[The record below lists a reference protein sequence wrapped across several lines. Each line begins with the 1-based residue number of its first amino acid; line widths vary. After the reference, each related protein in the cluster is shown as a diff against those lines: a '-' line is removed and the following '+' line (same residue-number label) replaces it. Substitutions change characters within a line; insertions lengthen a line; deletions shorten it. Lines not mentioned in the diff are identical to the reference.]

1 MDHLPVTI
9 SRTLQ
14 LALGAAAIVCL
25 VVVYSFGAP
34 PLPVLLGALAAILW
48 ITGKAAWRRAKDRA
62 AGRRRT

>member
-1 MDHLPVTI
+1 MDLLPVTI

-48 ITGKAAWRRAKDRA
+48 ITGKAWRRAKDKA

>member
-1 MDHLPVTI
+1 MTI

-48 ITGKAAWRRAKDRA
+48 IAVKAWRRAKDKA